1 MVLGSRDRESREEV
15 SCKVIYVAGALFGP
29 NDWEIRRNIHKAA
42 TIGYE
47 VAKAGAYP
55 FIPHTNTGSVFM
67 GTMTPEFWYE
77 GTLEVLRRCDA
88 MILVPGWEESK
99 GTIGELEEA
108 RVRLKIPVFERV
120 DELKAWLDGRA
131 GQCTR
136 IGCSHGCDS
145 ACRGGPEL

>member
-1 MVLGSRDRESREEV
+1 MVR
-15 SCKVIYVAGALFGP
+15 KVVYVAGKLLGA

-77 GTLEVLRRCDA
+77 GTLEALRRCDA

-108 RVRLKIPVFERV
+108 RVRLKIPVFERIE
-120 DELKAWLDGRA
+120 ELKAWLDGSIEARVFA
-131 GQCTR
+131 LANVKKVKLQKADRSFVFEEG
-136 IGCSHGCDS
+136 
-145 ACRGGPEL
+145 